1 MGCLGMSVV
10 GWLGMPVLSNGYAQQ
25 AVRLGM
31 YAGAATAAVDAAGE
45 KVFDLGPN
53 ATSTYLKEAVPKAY
67 AAVKE
72 GKYKELLHLPEK
84 KGKAIAAGVAAA
96 GTVVAVATLGLG
108 GERRRRRRRRRLVL
122 LGESVDAP
130 YLLD

>member
-10 GWLGMPVLSNGYAQQ
+10 GWLGMPVLSNGYALQ
-25 AVRLGM
+25 AARLGM
-31 YAGAATAAVDAAGE
+31 YAGAATAAADAAGE

-53 ATSTYLKEAVPKAY
+53 ATSSYLKEAVPKAFN
-67 AAVKE
+67 AVKA
-72 GKYKELLHLPEK
+72 GKYTDLIQKPGKE
-84 KGKAIAAGVAAA
+84 AIAAGLAAA
-96 GTVVAVATLGLG
+96 GTVAAAATLGLG